1 MNADTFTT
9 VTAELHAEAAR
20 IATSKRPG
28 YTGGADDV
36 LANFKNVANRTG
48 LTAEQAWCVYFLKH
62 VDAIVSIMSKPDLPV
77 SEAPIGRFSDALNYL
92 DLGWALLAE
101 RQSDPFAAPERTA
114 TEVTAD
120 AQGPVPIASWFYVCN
135 AQCGMYRCTR
145 RFGHTGWHQSDGGF
159 SW

>member
-1 MNADTFTT
+1 MNADTFTAT
-9 VTAELHAEAAR
+9 TAELHAEAAR

-36 LANFKNVANRTG
+36 LANFKNVAARTG
-48 LTAEQAWCVYFLKH
+48 LTPEQAWCVYFLKH

-77 SEAPIGRFSDALNYL
+77 SEAPLGRFSDALNYL

-101 RQSDPFAAPERTA
+101 RQSDPFAAPSK
-114 TEVTAD
+114 AD
-120 AQGPVPIASWFYVCN
+120 GARCGDCCGDYVC
-135 AQCGMYRCTR
+135 AMLID
-145 RFGHTGWHQSDGGF
+145 HDGWHRAKSGF